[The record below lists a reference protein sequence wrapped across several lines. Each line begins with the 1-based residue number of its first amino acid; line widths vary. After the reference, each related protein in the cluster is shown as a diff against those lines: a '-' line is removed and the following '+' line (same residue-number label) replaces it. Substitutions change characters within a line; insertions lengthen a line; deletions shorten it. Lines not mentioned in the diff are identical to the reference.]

1 VSEGNGHYQ
10 NDGLSGIRSVRDQKE
25 EKNDA
30 GTVRYWNKAT
40 QSGIILVQCRTET
53 LDAGMP
59 RPALVIDADAQ

>member
-1 VSEGNGHYQ
+1 MGTIRITDFLVFDQ
-10 NDGLSGIRSVRDQKE
+10 SGIRMK
-25 EKNDA
+25 KTNDA